1 MYAHVI
7 REEWLFRGLA
17 TAMCLAMVGLAV
29 LPAVSVGD
37 VVWYVTNSDVMGA
50 AALGGSAAIIA
61 AGIQSS
67 ELAGLARGWRC
78 WCCYSNWSLNFIYF
92 IYYFY
97 N

>member
-1 MYAHVI
+1 MS

-17 TAMCLAMVGLAV
+17 IAMCLAMVGMAV

-67 ELAGLARGWRC
+67 ELAGLALAGAVAGGVGAAIVIG
-78 WCCYSNWSLNFIYF
+78 L
-92 IYYFY
+92 
-97 N
+97 